1 MEQLH
6 VGDMNTA
13 EQLNEIHQREEFW
26 LNYKMPVEES
36 LLYHSAMYDRGNI
49 VTAERDG
56 KVVGYFEVWKI
67 NFEQFGRLFCRV
79 PFSGFQEDVQSG
91 NIAYVANVWI
101 AKDYRN
107 GSVVRELKKKF
118 FEATWMCDYFVG
130 QALRKTASQ
139 PVKVFKKEDLV
150 SSFYKQGV

>member
-1 MEQLH
+1 
-6 VGDMNTA
+6 MNTI
-13 EQLNEIHQREEFW
+13 EQLNDIHQKEEFW
-26 LNYKMPVEES
+26 LKKKMPEEES
-36 LLYHSAMYDRGNI
+36 LRYHSTMHERGNI

-67 NFEQFGRLFCRV
+67 NFEQWGRIVCHA
-79 PFSGFQEDVQSG
+79 PISGYLEDVQSG

-101 AKDYRN
+101 DKAYRQ
-107 GSVVRELKKKF
+107 GSVVKELKKKF
-118 FEATWMCDYFVG
+118 FETTYMCDYFVG

-150 SSFYKQGV
+150 SRFYKGE